1 MPKALKKGFRSSLS
15 LLHIHFFFNYKD
27 YSDTI
32 ITECLSAL
40 KAAFD
45 TESFPVTSHE
55 KITRQKSHDL
65 PGAGHGSMIQPE
77 TPTIFFG
84 IVTQKITDKYSIA
97 NFSLQDQ
104 YNLKQT
110 GDENMEH
117 HQQGNV
123 TLMYKRILITSFK
136 INVWESVG
144 RVNVYNR

>member
-1 MPKALKKGFRSSLS
+1 
-15 LLHIHFFFNYKD
+15 
-27 YSDTI
+27 
-32 ITECLSAL
+32 
-40 KAAFD
+40 
-45 TESFPVTSHE
+45 
-55 KITRQKSHDL
+55 
-65 PGAGHGSMIQPE
+65 MIQPE

-117 HQQGNV
+117 HQRGDLV
-123 TLMYKRILITSFK
+123 LMYKRILITSFK